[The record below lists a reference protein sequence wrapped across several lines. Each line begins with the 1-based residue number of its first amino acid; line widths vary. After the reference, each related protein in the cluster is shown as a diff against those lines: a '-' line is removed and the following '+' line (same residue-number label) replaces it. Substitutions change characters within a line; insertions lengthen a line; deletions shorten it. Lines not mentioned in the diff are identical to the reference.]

1 MPARFSQPRSR
12 KVVYAHTRRLIALN
26 ANAYSGKNRA
36 AIARNRPSS
45 LLYRSIV
52 ILAPHYPSLARRI
65 LDALS
70 DGARFV
76 LITDDPPANSQI
88 LSMALRNVAGP
99 GRVVIGITCVP
110 GLTSDDLKRV
120 RTQRRDGEPQYSLP
134 SSPLFVFDNFDRL
147 SDKQIEDVY
156 ESMLHGDQTDA
167 AGVLLAKPDLLERLE
182 EPALRFLKKGLAAR
196 FGVRDVLDAEGIAF
210 LHDELLK
217 QRDRQSEARGFR
229 RGILISLASCGL
241 VLAVT
246 TGAFLLLSPA
256 ERPSEESPSIAKNSS
271 GSDETS
277 WLRPTVSEATSAA
290 APQVALGPDPASTFR
305 TTPPT
310 PSTQAP
316 PPINTEDAAHVAA
329 STRAQPPAGLP
340 LSATEIAAL
349 LGRGDAFLRAGD
361 ILSARLFYERA
372 ATAGDELAALKL
384 RATFD
389 PAFVAGR
396 GTGSIEADPS
406 HAMTPR
412 SPTWGRPS
420 GLSGS
425 REALAEPSSIA
436 DRLSGAQP
444 AATATMPTPAI
455 SDEQRDQMFWD
466 FEIQRHH
473 ERTNLAP
480 RIRSLKQ
487 TKVAN
492 GMEFYGATV
501 RPRYDSSVR
510 RAASRSAGVVK
521 AHRGKTTAQLNRG
534 ELARLLTG
542 GQVSGRAPLR

>member
-1 MPARFSQPRSR
+1 M
-12 KVVYAHTRRLIALN
+12 
-26 ANAYSGKNRA
+26 
-36 AIARNRPSS
+36 
-45 LLYRSIV
+45 
-52 ILAPHYPSLARRI
+52 
-65 LDALS
+65 
-70 DGARFV
+70 
-76 LITDDPPANSQI
+76 
-88 LSMALRNVAGP
+88 
-99 GRVVIGITCVP
+99 
-110 GLTSDDLKRV
+110 
-120 RTQRRDGEPQYSLP
+120 E
-134 SSPLFVFDNFDRL
+134 
-147 SDKQIEDVY
+147 
-156 ESMLHGDQTDA
+156 
-167 AGVLLAKPDLLERLE
+167 
-182 EPALRFLKKGLAAR
+182 
-196 FGVRDVLDAEGIAF
+196 
-210 LHDELLK
+210 
-217 QRDRQSEARGFR
+217 
-229 RGILISLASCGL
+229 ILISLASCGL

-290 APQVALGPDPASTFR
+290 APQVALGADPASTFM

-310 PSTQAP
+310 PSTQAL

-329 STRAQPPAGLP
+329 STRTQPPAGLP

-389 PAFVAGR
+389 PAFVSGR
-396 GTGSIEADPS
+396 GTRSIEADPS
-406 HAMTPR
+406 DAMTPR
-412 SPTWGRPS
+412 SSTWGRPS

-501 RPRYDSSVR
+501 RPRYDPSVR
-510 RAASRSAGVVK
+510 RAASRSAGAVK
-521 AHRGKTTAQLNRG
+521 AHRGKTTAQLNRA
-534 ELARLLTG
+534 ELARLLRSR
-542 GQVSGRAPLR
+542 VEHRSDRR